1 MITSIKSNKQLINK
15 NATYQKSSSTT
26 KQMLKITLPTT
37 PNTIWVNNY
46 NEMIIPKNIILR
58 NEPEI
63 NIFNET
69 NLLNFIDFDKL
80 NEQKTSKFVE
90 SYELINLK
98 DLAKE
103 LLIPFS
109 NVSKSMLIQKIKT
122 KYVSVFGTNNNLIY
136 NIKLIQPKDININ
149 IITKLF
155 DKHEITLDTQNKLL
169 PKIIMALKK
178 KDEHII
184 KTIIKII
191 ESEWIKP
198 KIKK

>member
-15 NATYQKSSSTT
+15 NATYQKSSSTS
-26 KQMLKITLPTT
+26 KPMLKITLPTT
-37 PNTIWVNNY
+37 PNTILVNNY

-122 KYVSVFGTNNNLIY
+122 KYASVFGTNNNLIY

>member
-37 PNTIWVNNY
+37 PNTILVNNY